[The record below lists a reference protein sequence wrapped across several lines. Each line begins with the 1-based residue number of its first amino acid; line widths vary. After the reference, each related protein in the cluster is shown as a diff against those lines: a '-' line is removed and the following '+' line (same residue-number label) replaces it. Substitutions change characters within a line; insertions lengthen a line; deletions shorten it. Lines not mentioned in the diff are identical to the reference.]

1 MKPSYLI
8 RIVDDEPEVCRSLR
22 FMLEV
27 AGFSVQTYLGA
38 ESFLNVEETDAVGC
52 LLTDVRMP
60 GMSGLE
66 LQHKLKER
74 HSNLPIV
81 FLSAHGD
88 IRMAVEAV
96 QAGAVDFLVKPPEA
110 EALIRVLEKACQ
122 MHAERR
128 AVTRDLKR
136 MEEAWA
142 QLTDAER
149 STAELAS
156 KGLPN
161 RQIASVLDVTED
173 TIRSRRAVIFDK
185 LDVCNAVELSDYL
198 HELESLR
205 KTVTW

>member
-1 MKPSYLI
+1 MKSSYLI

-22 FMLEV
+22 FILEV
-27 AGFSVQTYLGA
+27 AGFSVQTYLRA
-38 ESFLNVEETDAVGC
+38 EEFLRTEESEIVGC

-66 LQHKLKER
+66 LQHKLKEI
-74 HSNLPIV
+74 HSSLPIV

-122 MHAERR
+122 LHSERR
-128 AVTRDLKR
+128 AIERDLKD
-136 MEEAWA
+136 MENAWA

-149 STAELAS
+149 GTAELVS
-156 KGLPN
+156 KGFPN
-161 RQIASVLDVTED
+161 RQIASILDVTED
-173 TIRSRRAVIFDK
+173 TIRSRRAVIFGK
-185 LDVCNAVELSDYL
+185 LDVCNAAELSDYL
-198 HELESLR
+198 HEIENLR
-205 KTVTW
+205 RTVTW

>member
-38 ESFLNVEETDAVGC
+38 ESFLSVEETDAVGC

-88 IRMAVEAV
+88 IRMAVEAG
-96 QAGAVDFLVKPPEA
+96 QAGGGVFFL
-110 EALIRVLEKACQ
+110 
-122 MHAERR
+122 
-128 AVTRDLKR
+128 
-136 MEEAWA
+136 
-142 QLTDAER
+142 
-149 STAELAS
+149 
-156 KGLPN
+156 
-161 RQIASVLDVTED
+161 
-173 TIRSRRAVIFDK
+173 
-185 LDVCNAVELSDYL
+185 
-198 HELESLR
+198 
-205 KTVTW
+205 

>member
-38 ESFLNVEETDAVGC
+38 ESFLSVEETDAVGC

-110 EALIRVLEKACQ
+110 EALIRVLEKACL